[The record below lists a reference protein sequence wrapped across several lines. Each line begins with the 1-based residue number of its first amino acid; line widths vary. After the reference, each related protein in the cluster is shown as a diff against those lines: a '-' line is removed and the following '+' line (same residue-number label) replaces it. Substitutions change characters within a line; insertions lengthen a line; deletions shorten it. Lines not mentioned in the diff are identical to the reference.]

1 MLSLYI
7 PIVHETDT
15 ELKIKTVIKTQKFGE
30 IDHVDFVR
38 NKVKNRREAFVHFKV
53 WYDNDNV
60 TEFIKCLNNPETKT
74 RIYHTNNKFWPVL
87 VNRNSNPENK
97 NPNYINEV
105 ALKDIT
111 MLDTDAFSCQKDV
124 LEKLRATIEEY
135 NKLKTQYME
144 VIIGT
149 ATKKIKN

>member
-105 ALKDIT
+105 TLKDIT

>member
-15 ELKIKTVIKTQKFGE
+15 ELKIKTVIKTQKLGE
-30 IDHVDFVR
+30 VDHVDFVR

-53 WYDNDNV
+53 WYENDNV

-87 VNRNSNPENK
+87 VNRNTNPENK

-105 ALKDIT
+105 ALKDIR
-111 MLDTDAFSCQKDV
+111 MLDTDAFLCQKHV
-124 LEKLRATIEEY
+124 LEKLRETIEEY
-135 NKLKTQYME
+135 NKLKTQYM
-144 VIIGT
+144 VSLSFS
-149 ATKKIKN
+149 KKIKN

>member
-30 IDHVDFVR
+30 VDHVDFVR

-53 WYDNDNV
+53 WYDNYV
-60 TEFIKCLNNPETKT
+60 VSEFIKCLNNPETKT

-87 VNRNSNPENK
+87 VNRNTNPENK

-105 ALKDIT
+105 DLKDIT
-111 MLDTDAFSCQKDV
+111 MLDSDAFSSQKDV
-124 LEKLRATIEEY
+124 IEKLRATIEEY
-135 NKLKTQYME
+135 NKLKTQYMK
-144 VIIGT
+144 VIVGT
-149 ATKKIKN
+149 ETKKIKN

>member
-7 PIVHETDT
+7 PIVHDNDT
-15 ELKIKTVIKTQKFGE
+15 ELKIKTVIKTQQFGE
-30 IDHVDFVR
+30 VDHVDFVR

-60 TEFIKCLNNPETKT
+60 AEFIKCLNNPETKT

-87 VNRNSNPENK
+87 VNRNTNPENK

-105 ALKDIT
+105 PLKDIT
-111 MLDTDAFSCQKDV
+111 MLDADAFSSQKDV
-124 LEKLRATIEEY
+124 LEKLKTTIEEY

-144 VIIGT
+144 VIVGT

>member
-7 PIVHETDT
+7 PIVHDNDT
-15 ELKIKTVIKTQKFGE
+15 ELKIKTVLKTQKFGE
-30 IDHVDFVR
+30 VDHVDFVR

-60 TEFIKCLNNPETKT
+60 AEFIKCLNNPETKT

-87 VNRNSNPENK
+87 VNRNTNPENK

-105 ALKDIT
+105 PLKDIT
-111 MLDTDAFSCQKDV
+111 MLDADAFSSQKDV
-124 LEKLRATIEEY
+124 LEKLKTTIEEY

-144 VIIGT
+144 VIVGT

>member
-7 PIVHETDT
+7 PIVHDNDT
-15 ELKIKTVIKTQKFGE
+15 ELKIKTVFKTQKFGE
-30 IDHVDFVR
+30 VNNVDFVR
-38 NKVKNRREAFVHFKV
+38 NKLKNRREAFVHFKV

-60 TEFIKCLNNPETKT
+60 TEFMKCLNNPNTKT
-74 RIYHTNNKFWPVL
+74 RIYHTDNKFWPVL
-87 VNRNSNPENK
+87 VNRNANPENK

-105 ALKDIT
+105 PLKDIT
-111 MLDTDAFSCQKDV
+111 MLDTDAFSSQKEV
-124 LEKLRATIEEY
+124 LEKLKTTIEEY

-144 VIIGT
+144 VVVGT